1 MNSVTAGFV
10 VDSPVHYFE
19 DAALGAYASFSKTVT
34 EADMVLF
41 AGISG
46 DTNPIHINQEFAEG
60 TAFAGRIVHGMLS
73 AGFISTVLGMKLPG
87 PGAVYV
93 SQTLNF
99 RAPVRIGDTVTARA
113 EIVDLVPE
121 KRMVVLN
128 TVCLVKNKVVLDGE
142 DKLTMPSRHR
152 HAR

>member
-1 MNSVTAGFV
+1 MNSVVTGFA

-19 DAALGAYASFSKTVT
+19 DIIKGAYASFSKTVT

-46 DTNPIHINQEFAEG
+46 DTNPIHINQEFAER

-87 PGAVYV
+87 PGAVYM

-99 RAPVRIGDTVTARA
+99 RAPVRVGDTVTARA
-113 EIVDLVPE
+113 EVIDLIPE
-121 KRMVVLN
+121 KRVVVLQ
-128 TVCLVKNKVVLDGE
+128 TVCLVKEKVVLDGE
-142 DKLTMPSRHR
+142 ARMTMPSRQR